1 MDRGR
6 LEAFSDGVFAVAIT
20 LLVIGLAVPEPG
32 HGALGRQLASH
43 WPSFAAYVVSF
54 FTIGIIWVN
63 HHNLVRNFATV
74 DRPMLFLNLLLLFF
88 VVTIPFAT
96 ATAAAYL
103 REGGADASLAA
114 AIYQVVFLGVS
125 LPFAALF
132 WWSIRHRYLAIP
144 LTGAAARGA
153 LVRFA
158 IGNLAYAAAIGVAY
172 LSAPASLLMSAL
184 IAVYYVFEQTP
195 ARRPAP
201 AGGGQEDAEPDD
213 GDERG
218 PTDGYPGG

>member
-20 LLVIGLAVPEPG
+20 LLVIDLAVPEPG
-32 HGALGRQLASH
+32 HGAWGSSSPATGRRS
-43 WPSFAAYVVSF
+43 PPTCVSF
-54 FTIGIIWVN
+54 LTIGIIWVN
-63 HHNLVRNFATV
+63 HHNLVRNFAAV

-96 ATAAAYL
+96 ATMAAYL
-103 REGGADASLAA
+103 RDGGADASLAA
-114 AIYQVVFLGVS
+114 AIYQGVFLGMS
-125 LPFAALF
+125 LAFGTLF
-132 WWSIRHRYLAIP
+132 WWSIRHKYLAIP
-144 LTGAAARGA
+144 LTGAAARTA

-195 ARRPAP
+195 AAGRRRRAESRGTRSRETATS
-201 AGGGQEDAEPDD
+201 AG
-213 GDERG
+213 RR
-218 PTDGYPGG
+218 TS